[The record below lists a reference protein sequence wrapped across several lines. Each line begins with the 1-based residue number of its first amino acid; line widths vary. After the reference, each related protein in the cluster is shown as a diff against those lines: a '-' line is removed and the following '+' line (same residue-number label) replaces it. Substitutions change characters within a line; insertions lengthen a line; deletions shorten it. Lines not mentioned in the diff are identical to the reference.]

1 MQYFLDS
8 QNQIWAYEDYVPQ
21 EEIKEGL
28 TPITNEEFER
38 LTTPPPPSEEE
49 LLELAKQEKLAEIR
63 VKRDSLLEGSIE
75 YKGHIFQ
82 TREKDKLNIN
92 GAVTNLMLD
101 IQSGQNSI
109 SEIIWIDIHDE
120 RVSFTPNDF
129 LIFASSVAYQ
139 TQEITFKANTL
150 KASIETAKSV
160 EEVQKIIWEG

>member
-38 LTTPPPPSEEE
+38 LTTPPPPSAEE

-63 VKRDSLLEGSIE
+63 AKRDSLLEGSIE

-92 GAVTNLMLD
+92 GTVTNLILD
-101 IQSGQNSI
+101 MQSTKSI
-109 SEIIWIDIHDE
+109 SEIIWIDINDE

-129 LIFASSVAYQ
+129 LVFASSVAYQ

-150 KASIETAKSV
+150 KASIEAAKSV

>member
-28 TPITNEEFER
+28 TPITQEEFER
-38 LTTPPPPSEEE
+38 LTTPPPPSAEE
-49 LLELAKQEKLAEIR
+49 LLELAKHEKLAEIR
-63 VKRDSLLEGSIE
+63 AKRDSLLEGSIE

-92 GAVTNLMLD
+92 GAVTNLILD
-101 IQSGQNSI
+101 IQSTKSI

-150 KASIETAKSV
+150 KASIEAAKSV

>member
-1 MQYFLDS
+1 MKYYKDS
-8 QNQIWAYEDYVPQ
+8 NNALWAYEDYVPQ

-28 TPITNEEFER
+28 TPITQEEFER
-38 LTTPPPPSEEE
+38 LTTPPPPSAEE

-92 GAVTNLMLD
+92 GAVTNLILD
-101 IQSGQNSI
+101 MQSTKSI
-109 SEIIWIDIHDE
+109 SEIIWIDINDE

-150 KASIETAKSV
+150 KASIEAAKSV
-160 EEVQKIIWEG
+160 EEVEAVVWEE

>member
-28 TPITNEEFER
+28 TPITQEEFER
-38 LTTPPPPSEEE
+38 LTTPPPPSAEE

-63 VKRDSLLEGSIE
+63 AKRDSLLEGSIE

-92 GAVTNLMLD
+92 GAVTNLILD
-101 IQSGQNSI
+101 IQSTKSI
-109 SEIIWIDIHDE
+109 SEIIWIDINDE
-120 RVSFTPNDF
+120 KVGFTPNDF

-150 KASIETAKSV
+150 KASIEAAKSV

>member
-28 TPITNEEFER
+28 TPITQEEFER
-38 LTTPPPPSEEE
+38 LTTPPPPSAEE

-63 VKRDSLLEGSIE
+63 AKRDSLLERSIE

-92 GAVTNLMLD
+92 GAVTNLILD
-101 IQSGQNSI
+101 IQSTKSI

-150 KASIETAKSV
+150 KASIEAAKSV

>member
-1 MQYFLDS
+1 MKYYKDS
-8 QNQIWAYEDYVPQ
+8 NNALWAYEDYVPQ

-28 TPITNEEFER
+28 TPITQEEFER
-38 LTTPPPPSEEE
+38 LTTPPPPSAEE

-63 VKRDSLLEGSIE
+63 AKRDSLLEGGIE
-75 YKGHIFQ
+75 YQGHTFQ

-92 GAVTNLMLD
+92 GAVTNLILD
-101 IQSGQNSI
+101 IQSTKSI

-150 KASIETAKSV
+150 KASIEAAKSV

>member
-1 MQYFLDS
+1 MKYYKDS
-8 QNQIWAYEDYVPQ
+8 NNALWAYEDYVPQ

-38 LTTPPPPSEEE
+38 LTTPPPPSAEE

-63 VKRDSLLEGSIE
+63 AKRDSLLEGSIE

-92 GAVTNLMLD
+92 GAVTNLILD
-101 IQSGQNSI
+101 IQSTKSI

-120 RVSFTPNDF
+120 KVSFTPNDF

-150 KASIETAKSV
+150 KASIEAAKSV

>member
-1 MQYFLDS
+1 MKYYKDS
-8 QNQIWAYEDYVPQ
+8 NNALWAYEDYVPQ

-38 LTTPPPPSEEE
+38 LTTPPPPSAEE

-63 VKRDSLLEGSIE
+63 AKRDSLLEGGIE
-75 YKGHIFQ
+75 YQGHTFQ

-92 GAVTNLMLD
+92 GAVTNLILD
-101 IQSGQNSI
+101 IQSTKSI

-150 KASIETAKSV
+150 KASIEAAKSV

>member
-38 LTTPPPPSEEE
+38 LTTPPPPSAEE

-63 VKRDSLLEGSIE
+63 AKRDSLLEGSIE

-92 GAVTNLMLD
+92 GAVTNLILD
-101 IQSGQNSI
+101 MQSTKSI
-109 SEIIWIDIHDE
+109 SEIIWIDINDE

-150 KASIETAKSV
+150 KASIEAAKSA

>member
-1 MQYFLDS
+1 MKYYKDS
-8 QNQIWAYEDYVPQ
+8 NNALWAYEDYVPQ

-28 TPITNEEFER
+28 TPITQEEFER
-38 LTTPPPPSEEE
+38 LTTPPPPSAEE
-49 LLELAKQEKLAEIR
+49 LLELAKQERLAEIR
-63 VKRDSLLEGSIE
+63 AKRDSLLEGSIE

-92 GAVTNLMLD
+92 GAVTNLILD
-101 IQSGQNSI
+101 IQSTKSI
-109 SEIIWIDIHDE
+109 SEIIWIDINDE

-150 KASIETAKSV
+150 KASIEAAKSV
-160 EEVQKIIWEG
+160 EEVEKIIWEG

>member
-1 MQYFLDS
+1 MQYFIDS
-8 QNQIWAYEDYVPQ
+8 TNQIWAYEDYVPQ

-28 TPITNEEFER
+28 TPITQEEFER
-38 LTTPPPPSEEE
+38 LTTPPPPSAEE

-63 VKRDSLLEGSIE
+63 AKRDSLLEGSIE

-92 GAVTNLMLD
+92 GAVTNLILD
-101 IQSGQNSI
+101 MQSTKSI
-109 SEIIWIDIHDE
+109 SEIIWIDINDE

-150 KASIETAKSV
+150 KASIEAAKSV

>member
-1 MQYFLDS
+1 MQYFIDS

-38 LTTPPPPSEEE
+38 LTTPPPPSAEE

-92 GAVTNLMLD
+92 GAVTNLVLD
-101 IQSGQNSI
+101 MQSTKSI
-109 SEIIWIDIHDE
+109 SEIIWIDINDE

-150 KASIETAKSV
+150 KASIEAAKSV

>member
-38 LTTPPPPSEEE
+38 LTTPPPPSAEE

-63 VKRDSLLEGSIE
+63 AKRDSLIEGSIE

-92 GAVTNLMLD
+92 GAVTNLILD
-101 IQSGQNSI
+101 MQSTKSI

-150 KASIETAKSV
+150 KASIEAAKSV

>member
-49 LLELAKQEKLAEIR
+49 LLKEAKAEKLAEIR
-63 VKRDSLLEGSIE
+63 AKRDSLLEGSIE

-92 GAVTNLMLD
+92 GAVTNLILD
-101 IQSGQNSI
+101 MQSTKSI
-109 SEIIWIDIHDE
+109 SEIIWIDINDE
-120 RVSFTPNDF
+120 KVSFTPNDF

-150 KASIETAKSV
+150 KASIEAAKSV

>member
-28 TPITNEEFER
+28 TAITNEEFER
-38 LTTPPPPSEEE
+38 LTTPPPPSAEE

-63 VKRDSLLEGSIE
+63 AKRDSLLEGSIE

-92 GAVTNLMLD
+92 GAVTNLILD
-101 IQSGQNSI
+101 IQSTKSI
-109 SEIIWIDIHDE
+109 SEIIWIDINDE
-120 RVSFTPNDF
+120 KVSFTPNDF

-150 KASIETAKSV
+150 KASIEAAKSV

>member
-1 MQYFLDS
+1 MQYFIDS

-38 LTTPPPPSEEE
+38 LTTPPPPSAEE

-92 GAVTNLMLD
+92 GAVTNLILD
-101 IQSGQNSI
+101 MQSTKSI
-109 SEIIWIDIHDE
+109 SEIIWIDINDE

-150 KASIETAKSV
+150 KASIEAAKSV

>member
-1 MQYFLDS
+1 MQYYKDS
-8 QNQIWAYEDYVPQ
+8 NNALWAYEDYVPQ

-38 LTTPPPPSEEE
+38 LTTPPPPSAEE

-63 VKRDSLLEGSIE
+63 AKRDSLLEGSIE

-92 GAVTNLMLD
+92 GAVTNLILD
-101 IQSGQNSI
+101 IQSTKSI

-150 KASIETAKSV
+150 KAKLESAQSV
-160 EEVQKIIWEG
+160 EEVKAVVWE

>member
-1 MQYFLDS
+1 MQYFIDS

-28 TPITNEEFER
+28 TPITQEEFER
-38 LTTPPPPSEEE
+38 LTTPPPPSAEE
-49 LLELAKQEKLAEIR
+49 LLELAKQEKLAKIR
-63 VKRDSLLEGSIE
+63 AKRDSLLEGSIE

-92 GAVTNLMLD
+92 GAVTNLILD
-101 IQSGQNSI
+101 IQSTKSI
-109 SEIIWIDIHDE
+109 SEIIWIDINDE

-150 KASIETAKSV
+150 KASIEAAKSV

>member
-28 TPITNEEFER
+28 TPITQEEFER

-63 VKRDSLLEGSIE
+63 AKRDSLLEGSIE

-92 GAVTNLMLD
+92 GAVTNLILD
-101 IQSGQNSI
+101 IQSTKSI
-109 SEIIWIDIHDE
+109 SEIIWIDINDE
-120 RVSFTPNDF
+120 KVSFTPNDF
-129 LIFASSVAYQ
+129 LLFASSVAYQ

-150 KASIETAKSV
+150 KAKLESAQSV
-160 EEVQKIIWEG
+160 EEVKAVVWE

>member
-38 LTTPPPPSEEE
+38 LTTPPPPSAEE

-63 VKRDSLLEGSIE
+63 AKRDSLLEGSIE

-92 GAVTNLMLD
+92 GAVTNLILD
-101 IQSGQNSI
+101 MQSTKSI
-109 SEIIWIDIHDE
+109 SEIIWIDINDE

-139 TQEITFKANTL
+139 TQEITFKANTI
-150 KASIETAKSV
+150 KASIEAAKSV

>member
-1 MQYFLDS
+1 MKYYKDS
-8 QNQIWAYEDYVPQ
+8 NNALWAYEDYVPQ

-38 LTTPPPPSEEE
+38 LTTPPPPSAEE
-49 LLELAKQEKLAEIR
+49 LLEQAKQEKLAEIR
-63 VKRDSLLEGSIE
+63 AKRDSLLEGSIE
-75 YKGHIFQ
+75 YKGHVFQ

-92 GAVTNLMLD
+92 GAVTNLILD
-101 IQSGQNSI
+101 MQSTKSI

-120 RVSFTPNDF
+120 KVSFTPSDF

-150 KASIETAKSV
+150 KASIEAAKSV
-160 EEVQKIIWEG
+160 EEVQKIIWEE

>member
-28 TPITNEEFER
+28 TPITQEEFER
-38 LTTPPPPSEEE
+38 LTTPPPPSAEE

-63 VKRDSLLEGSIE
+63 AKRDSLLEGSIE

-92 GAVTNLMLD
+92 GAVTNLILD
-101 IQSGQNSI
+101 IQSTKSI

-150 KASIETAKSV
+150 KASIEAAKSV

>member
-28 TPITNEEFER
+28 TPITQEEFER
-38 LTTPPPPSEEE
+38 LTTPPPPSAEE

-63 VKRDSLLEGSIE
+63 AKRDSLLEGSIE

-92 GAVTNLMLD
+92 GAVTNLILD
-101 IQSGQNSI
+101 IQSTKSI
-109 SEIIWIDIHDE
+109 SEIIWIDINDE
-120 RVSFTPNDF
+120 KVSFTPNDF

-150 KASIETAKSV
+150 KASIEAAKSV

>member
-1 MQYFLDS
+1 MQYFIDS

-38 LTTPPPPSEEE
+38 LTTPPPPSAEE

-63 VKRDSLLEGSIE
+63 AKRDSLIEGSIE

-92 GAVTNLMLD
+92 GAVTNLILD
-101 IQSGQNSI
+101 MQSTKSI

-150 KASIETAKSV
+150 KASIEAAKSV

>member
-38 LTTPPPPSEEE
+38 LTTPPPPSAEE

-63 VKRDSLLEGSIE
+63 AKRDSLLEGGIE
-75 YKGHIFQ
+75 YQGHTFQ

-92 GAVTNLMLD
+92 GAVTNLILD
-101 IQSGQNSI
+101 IQSTKSI

>member
-28 TPITNEEFER
+28 TPITQEEFER
-38 LTTPPPPSEEE
+38 LTTPPPPSAEE

-63 VKRDSLLEGSIE
+63 AKRDSLLEGSIE

-92 GAVTNLMLD
+92 GAVTNLILD
-101 IQSGQNSI
+101 MQSTKSI
-109 SEIIWIDIHDE
+109 SEIIWIDINDE

-150 KASIETAKSV
+150 KASIEAAKSV

>member
-1 MQYFLDS
+1 MQYFIDS

-92 GAVTNLMLD
+92 GAVTNLILD
-101 IQSGQNSI
+101 MQSTKSI
-109 SEIIWIDIHDE
+109 SEIIWIDINDE

-150 KASIETAKSV
+150 KASIEAAKSV

>member
-1 MQYFLDS
+1 MQYYKDS
-8 QNQIWAYEDYVPQ
+8 NNALWAYEDYVPQ

-38 LTTPPPPSEEE
+38 LTTPPPPSAEE

-63 VKRDSLLEGSIE
+63 AKRDSLLEGSIE

-92 GAVTNLMLD
+92 GAVTNLILD
-101 IQSGQNSI
+101 IQSTKSI

-150 KASIETAKSV
+150 KASIEAAKSV

>member
-1 MQYFLDS
+1 MQYFIDS
-8 QNQIWAYEDYVPQ
+8 QNQIWAYEDCVPQ

-38 LTTPPPPSEEE
+38 LTTPPPPSAEE

-75 YKGHIFQ
+75 YQGHTFQ

-92 GAVTNLMLD
+92 GAVTNLVLD
-101 IQSGQNSI
+101 MQSAKSI
-109 SEIIWIDIHDE
+109 SEILWIDINDE
-120 RVSFTPNDF
+120 KVSFTPSDF
-129 LIFASSVAYQ
+129 LLFASSVAYQ

-150 KASIETAKSV
+150 KAKLESAQSV
-160 EEVQKIIWEG
+160 EEVEKIVWEE

>member
-1 MQYFLDS
+1 MQYFIDS

-92 GAVTNLMLD
+92 GAVTNLILD
-101 IQSGQNSI
+101 IQSTKSI
-109 SEIIWIDIHDE
+109 SEIIWIDINDE
-120 RVSFTPNDF
+120 KVSFTPNDF

-150 KASIETAKSV
+150 KASIEAAKSV

>member
-38 LTTPPPPSEEE
+38 LTTPPPPSAEE

-63 VKRDSLLEGSIE
+63 AKRDSLLEGSIE

-92 GAVTNLMLD
+92 GAVTNLILD
-101 IQSGQNSI
+101 MQSTKSI
-109 SEIIWIDIHDE
+109 SEIIWIDINDE

-150 KASIETAKSV
+150 KASIEAAKSV

>member
-1 MQYFLDS
+1 MKYYKDS
-8 QNQIWAYEDYVPQ
+8 NNALWAYEDYVPQ

-38 LTTPPPPSEEE
+38 LTTPPPPSAEE

-63 VKRDSLLEGSIE
+63 AKRDSLLEGGIE
-75 YKGHIFQ
+75 YQGHTFQ

-92 GAVTNLMLD
+92 GAVTNLVLD
-101 IQSGQNSI
+101 MQSTKSI
-109 SEIIWIDIHDE
+109 SEIIWIDINDE

-150 KASIETAKSV
+150 KASIEAAKSV